1 MDLWIDYETYYDD
14 NYSLKKMTRTA
25 YLNDPRFKVHGA
37 SVALNDESPIWIR
50 GNELPDFWRDVG
62 PHVTS
67 MFCHNG
73 LFDHGI
79 TAKFYMAVRKFLGD
93 TMSMAQVSVM
103 RKYPGLRVSLD
114 ALAMHYFPDDPT
126 MHKMHGVLEN
136 FKGVVNLTDAQ
147 HRTMGGYA
155 NQDNHVMRELF
166 KRLLREDVPWHTVL
180 QDIDLTL
187 AMGVFPA
194 MEMNTDLAAAIYAKE
209 LKAKEEAVIEMNI
222 DRAQLRS
229 NNKFAEL
236 LLIHGLPPEEMPLK
250 RNKKGDLAF
259 AFAAKD
265 ANFIALGEHENEKV
279 RILYELRTGE
289 KSAQVMNRSF
299 VFSQLPSPVPV
310 PLVVCAAH
318 TGRHGGTE
326 FNLQNLKRGSDLR
339 RCIRAAN
346 GHKLVV
352 GDAKQIELRG
362 NAWFCGEDTL
372 IDMWAVD
379 PNYDVYCEIAT
390 LIFGR
395 PITKA
400 EEMER
405 FIGKTS
411 ELACQYGAGE
421 ERIAGALETADPPKG
436 HQRIPK
442 EEAQRLA
449 PIIKKAYR
457 SKRRKIVGMWKWLND
472 VAIPAMAG
480 HTFPVEHKGVRFEHG
495 RARLPSGRSLHYPE
509 LHVNEAG
516 DWVYK
521 FVDKKG
527 GRNVVYWKKIYGGAL
542 LENLIQ
548 AMCYDI
554 FMHQLRIAN
563 SIGYIPRMAVH
574 DEGVF
579 MVPTEGV
586 ELAKHSLGQ
595 IYQMAPDWFQGVPIL
610 GEFGVGDTYLEAK

>member
-1 MDLWIDYETYYDD
+1 MLDLWIDYETYYDD
-14 NYSLKKMTRTA
+14 LYSLKKMTRTA

-37 SVALNDESPIWIR
+37 SVALDNESPIWIR
-50 GNELPDFWRDVG
+50 GEDLPLFFRDVE

-79 TAKFYMAVRKFLGD
+79 TAKFYMALRKFLGD
-93 TMSMAQVSVM
+93 TMSMAQVAVM
-103 RKYPGLRVSLD
+103 RKYPGLRMSLD

-126 MHKMHGVLEN
+126 MHKLHGVLED
-136 FKGVVNLTDAQ
+136 FKGVVTLTDAQ
-147 HRTMGGYA
+147 HGRMGGYA

-187 AMGVFPA
+187 AMGVYPA
-194 MEMNTDLAAAIYAKE
+194 LAMDTELAGAVYRSEMEAKE
-209 LKAKEEAVIEMNI
+209 RAVQELNV
-222 DRAQLRS
+222 DRASLRS

-236 LLIHGLPPEEMPLK
+236 LLMHGLRPEEMPLK

-265 ANFIALGEHENEKV
+265 VNFMALAEHENEKV

-310 PLVVCAAH
+310 PLVVSAAH

-326 FNLQNLKRGSDLR
+326 YNLQNLKRGSKLR
-339 RCIRAAN
+339 ECIRAAN
-346 GHKLVV
+346 GYKLVV

-362 NAWFCGEDTL
+362 NAWFCGEETL
-372 IDMWAVD
+372 ISAFNEGRDI
-379 PNYDVYCEIAT
+379 YCELASVIY
-390 LIFGR
+390 GR
-395 PITKA
+395 TITKA
-400 EEMER
+400 DEDER
-405 FIGKTS
+405 FNGKTG
-411 ELACQYGAGE
+411 ELACQYQAGE
-421 ERIAGALETADPPKG
+421 ERIQGALEQAG
-436 HQRIPK
+436 IPK
-442 EEAQRLA
+442 EEAKRLA

-457 SKRRKIVGMWKWLND
+457 SKRTKIVKMWKWLQE

-480 HTFPVEHKGVRFEHG
+480 HTFPVEHRGVRFEQG
-495 RARLPSGRSLHYPE
+495 RAKLPSGRSLYYPE
-509 LHVNEAG
+509 LHVNDQGE
-516 DWVYK
+516 WVYK

-563 SIGYIPRMAVH
+563 SCGYVPRMAVH

-579 MVPTEGV
+579 MVPTAQV
-586 ELAKHSLGQ
+586 ELAKHALGQ
-595 IYQMAPDWFQGVPIL
+595 IYQMAPDWFAGVPIL